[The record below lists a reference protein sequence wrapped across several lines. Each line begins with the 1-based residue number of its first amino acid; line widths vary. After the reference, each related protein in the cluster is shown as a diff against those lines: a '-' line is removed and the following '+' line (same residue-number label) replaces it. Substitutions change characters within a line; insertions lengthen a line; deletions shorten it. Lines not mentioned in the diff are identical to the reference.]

1 MISRGKQFET
11 LNGLRGVAAMVV
23 VAFHWF
29 GGLTNGY
36 LAVDFF
42 YVLSGFVIAYAYGN
56 RLRNG
61 LSLRGFLAIRLIRL
75 YPLYLFGT
83 VLSTLVLAAS
93 FAVKGEIIPAE
104 MASFHSLPFALLMAP
119 TPPHCAGACQCRA
132 VPARCAGVVTVF
144 RNRNQSCLCGIVP
157 SLECS
162 DTYCAHRCVRCDDAL
177 ALGCAWHTV
186 RRWWN

>member
-83 VLSTLVLAAS
+83 VLSTLVLERDE
-93 FAVKGEIIPAE
+93 FRLNRKGIPKRPRVR
-104 MASFHSLPFALLMAP
+104 FKIL
-119 TPPHCAGACQCRA
+119 AGDGRP
-132 VPARCAGVVTVF
+132 V
-144 RNRNQSCLCGIVP
+144 
-157 SLECS
+157 
-162 DTYCAHRCVRCDDAL
+162 
-177 ALGCAWHTV
+177 
-186 RRWWN
+186 